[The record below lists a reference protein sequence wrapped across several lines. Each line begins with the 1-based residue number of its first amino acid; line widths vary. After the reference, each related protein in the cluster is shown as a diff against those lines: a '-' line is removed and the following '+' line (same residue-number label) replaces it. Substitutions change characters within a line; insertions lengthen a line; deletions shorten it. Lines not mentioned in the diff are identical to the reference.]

1 MNELIAVSKHVIG
14 VQTVE
19 TVSARELQAG
29 LGNATDFSTWVGR
42 QLEAAQLDENVDFV
56 KLHKIVELSGQN
68 AVEYFLTI
76 EAAKHIAMLQRTE
89 LGKKYRQY
97 FIDLEKRTTPMTV
110 TEIIVQQAIALD
122 AQAKQ
127 IAVLEQTQIAQAQTI
142 KTIEARQEAFI
153 EGLSYYTVL
162 AYSNLHRISV
172 DITTAMQL
180 GKRASQVSRETGVLI
195 DKVRDPRFGQV
206 NAYQESVLK
215 TVFAEMM
222 T

>member
-1 MNELIAVSKHVIG
+1 M
-14 VQTVE
+14 
-19 TVSARELQAG
+19 
-29 LGNATDFSTWVGR
+29 
-42 QLEAAQLDENVDFV
+42 
-56 KLHKIVELSGQN
+56 
-68 AVEYFLTI
+68 TI